1 MYVSISACINI
12 SHAGVK
18 ESPLVRDEA
27 KDMMAHLYFRAKENM
42 GKTLPKEVRILKYIM
57 TFESSKDRI
66 ALLGEAFTPGAELD
80 SWSETDPEDRL
91 FT

>member
-1 MYVSISACINI
+1 ML
-12 SHAGVK
+12 HRFTGVK

-42 GKTLPKEVRILKYIM
+42 GKTLPKEVRILKHIM
-57 TFESSKDRI
+57 TFDSSKDRI
-66 ALLGEAFTPGAELD
+66 ALLAEAFTPGPELD
-80 SWSETDPEDRL
+80 SWSEADPEDRL